1 MANVQATIRTLV
13 HFNLPLS
20 AMTSLVNRLICDNTG
35 SDKFI
40 TFCWGI
46 FDPSTRIFRY
56 VNAGHNYPF
65 VVRAN
70 KSIERLTEGGIIL
83 GVTKEAAPYNEGI
96 VQLMTGDVIVM
107 FTDGISEAMNVEGID
122 YTEERVEEFLRNISP
137 MSAQGVLD
145 EVQNEIARYTSGAPQ
160 SDDITLVV
168 MKCVEPRINEQ

>member
-13 HFNLPLS
+13 HFDLPLS
-20 AMTSLVNRLICDNTG
+20 EMTSLVNRLICDNTG

-46 FDPSTRIFRY
+46 FDPKTRIFRY
-56 VNAGHNYPF
+56 VNAGHNHPF
-65 VVRAN
+65 VVRADR
-70 KSIERLTEGGIIL
+70 SIERLTEGGIIL
-83 GVTKEAAPYNEGI
+83 GVTKEAAPYNEGS

-107 FTDGISEAMNVEGID
+107 FTDGISEAMNVEGVD
-122 YTEERVEEFLRNISP
+122 YTEEKVEEFLRNIGP
-137 MSAQGVLD
+137 MTAQGVLD

-168 MKCVEPRINEQ
+168 MKAVGANDQ